1 MKRVLAL
8 VLGLLAVSGSPAGA
22 APAAAPKCPA
32 QPVNGTPAAV
42 ISSLQ
47 KGFNLPGWLDQ
58 SRPRRP
64 DRALLEALAKAGFT
78 HVRLPFEPQLVLTNF
93 EKGLLN
99 ELDRALDQLI
109 ELGFTISLDNHPGAR
124 FTEGYEERPDEG
136 YDRLLRAWMAVADH
150 VKTRSREKVFFELWN
165 EPQISP
171 GLWRAHATKL
181 ITALRASDPERTIIF
196 GDAPF
201 QRYDALIAERPL
213 PFTNVV
219 YAVHFYDPMTFTH
232 QGAEWMKGSP
242 VSYLRGV
249 PFPSQANDPRVEKLK
264 AGLASAGHTEALD
277 VLADQ
282 YDTPWTKERITAEFA
297 RTGDWAKSHGVH
309 IIVNEFGVLRGA
321 APTEDR
327 LAWLKAV
334 RQAAETYCMGWTH
347 WELLDGFGFVGA
359 DGRTLDTGVAEAL
372 LTP

>member
-1 MKRVLAL
+1 
-8 VLGLLAVSGSPAGA
+8 
-22 APAAAPKCPA
+22 
-32 QPVNGTPAAV
+32 
-42 ISSLQ
+42 
-47 KGFNLPGWLDQ
+47 
-58 SRPRRP
+58 
-64 DRALLEALAKAGFT
+64 
-78 HVRLPFEPQLVLTNF
+78 
-93 EKGLLN
+93 
-99 ELDRALDQLI
+99 
-109 ELGFTISLDNHPGAR
+109 
-124 FTEGYEERPDEG
+124 
-136 YDRLLRAWMAVADH
+136 MAVADH
-150 VKTRSREKVFFELWN
+150 VKSRSREKVFFELWN
-165 EPQISP
+165 EPQISAS
-171 GLWRAHATKL
+171 LWRAHATKL

-232 QGAEWMKGSP
+232 QGAVWMKGSP

-249 PFPSQANDPRVEKLK
+249 PFPSQANDPRVAKLK
-264 AGLASAGHTEALD
+264 AELASASHAEALD

-282 YDTPWTKERITAEFA
+282 YDTPWTKERIAAEFA

-321 APTEDR
+321 APAEDR

-334 RQAAETYCMGWTH
+334 RQAAETNCMGWTH

-359 DGRTLDTGVAEAL
+359 DGRTLDEGVAEAL